1 MPAHPFDLSG
11 KVTLITGANSGLGF
25 GFAEAIARA
34 GGDVVIWGRR
44 EDRNAEAAERLRA
57 HGVRVATDT
66 VDVSDEAAQLRG
78 FARALAAMGRLDG
91 VIANAGFVTIAPLV
105 DMTLKQYDELQRVA
119 QHGAFITL
127 REGARHM
134 VARAQQAARSPQ
146 GREAAAQRG
155 EAERSVGPREGGK
168 ASEGQQAGNRGGSL
182 IATESLTNFTATPGD
197 RPLCPPRRTRWRA
210 LVRTFALELGPHGIR
225 ANMICAGLTK
235 TEMVP
240 FDESHPFGQ
249 AAVAKIP
256 LGRMAEPDEISGIAV
271 YLLSDAARYHTG
283 DLITVDGGRMIYGV

>member
-1 MPAHPFDLSG
+1 MPRAHPFDLSG

-25 GFAEAIARA
+25 GFADAIARA

-57 HGVRVATDT
+57 HGVRVETDT
-66 VDVSDEAAQLRG
+66 VDVSDETAQLRG

-134 VARAQQAARSPQ
+134 VARAQQAARSLQ

-155 EAERSVGPREGGK
+155 EAERSASPRETE
-168 ASEGQQAGNRGGSL
+168 ASEGHQKCDRGGSL
-182 IATESLTNFTATPGD
+182 IATGSLTNFTATPGIGHYAAAKNAVAG
-197 RPLCPPRRTRWRA
+197 LI
-210 LVRTFALELGPHGIR
+210 RTFALELGPHQIR

-240 FDESHPFGQ
+240 FDDAHPFGQ
-249 AAVAKIP
+249 AAIAKIP
-256 LGRMAEPDEISGIAV
+256 LGRMAEPDEIGGIAV

>member
-1 MPAHPFDLSG
+1 MAAHPFDLSG

-25 GFAEAIARA
+25 GFADAIARA

-44 EDRNAEAAERLRA
+44 EDRNAEAAARLRA
-57 HGVRVATDT
+57 HGVRVETDA
-66 VDVSDEAAQLRG
+66 VDVSDEVAQVRG

-91 VIANAGFVTIAPLV
+91 VIANAGFVTIAPLI

-119 QHGAFITL
+119 QQGAFITL

-134 VARAQQAARSPQ
+134 VARAQ
-146 GREAAAQRG
+146 
-155 EAERSVGPREGGK
+155 
-168 ASEGQQAGNRGGSL
+168 AGDRGGSL
-182 IATESLTNFTATPGD
+182 VATGSLTNFTATPGIGHYAAAKSAVAG
-197 RPLCPPRRTRWRA
+197 LI
-210 LVRTFALELGPHGIR
+210 RTFALELGPHGIR

-240 FDESHPFGQ
+240 FDDAHPFGQ
-249 AAVAKIP
+249 AAIAKIP
-256 LGRMAEPDEISGIAV
+256 LGRMAEPEEIGGIAV
-271 YLLSDAARYHTG
+271 YLISDAARYHTG

>member
-1 MPAHPFDLSG
+1 VPSNPFDLSG
-11 KVTLITGANSGLGF
+11 KVTLITGANSGLGL
-25 GFAEAIARA
+25 GYAEAIARA

-57 HGVRVATDT
+57 HGVRVEADA
-66 VDVSDEAAQLRG
+66 VDVSDEAAQQRG

-91 VIANAGFVTIAPLV
+91 VIANAGSASISPLV

-119 QHGAFITL
+119 QYGAFITL

-134 VARAQQAARSPQ
+134 VARAN
-146 GREAAAQRG
+146 
-155 EAERSVGPREGGK
+155 
-168 ASEGQQAGNRGGSL
+168 AGDRGGAL
-182 IATESLTNFTATPGD
+182 IATGSLTNFTATPGIGHYAAAKSAVAGII
-197 RPLCPPRRTRWRA
+197 RT
-210 LVRTFALELGPHGIR
+210 LALELGPHGIR
-225 ANMICAGLTK
+225 ANMVCAGLTK

-240 FDESHPFGQ
+240 FDDSHPFGQ
-249 AAVAKIP
+249 AAIQKIP
-256 LGRMAEPDEISGIAV
+256 LGRMADPDEIAGVVV